1 MTIISLSA
9 SDIETHLAELV
20 ALLQNAVNGGA
31 AVSFL
36 APLARET
43 AEAFWRKGATQIAD
57 GTLYLLVAKEE
68 ERVAGCVQLALATQV
83 NAPHR
88 AEVQKM
94 MVHQDFRQRGLARA
108 LMEAVEEQA
117 RQVGRTLLVLD
128 TQEGSVAESFYPKM
142 GYTRAGLIPNF
153 ALSSDGTYHATVLF
167 YKWLMETGKA

>member
-1 MTIISLSA
+1 MNITSLA
-9 SDIETHLAELV
+9 TDQVEPLMEGLV
-20 ALLQNAVNGGA
+20 ALLQNAVNNGA

-43 AEAFWRKGATQIAD
+43 AEAFWRKGAAQLAD
-57 GTLYLLVAKEE
+57 GTLYLLIAREG
-68 ERVAGCVQLALATQV
+68 ERVVGCVQLALATQV

-94 MVHQDFRQRGLARA
+94 IVHQDFRQRGVARA

-117 RQVGRTLLVLD
+117 RQVGRSLLVLD
-128 TQEGSVAESFYPKM
+128 TQEGSVAESFYPKL
-142 GYTRAGLIPNF
+142 GYVRAGLIPNF

-167 YKWLMETGKA
+167 YKWVS